1 MKWIVCDDEWGGKLA
16 TNYKYMKAKSGQTT
30 STLRRA
36 YGKDHEDI
44 KRLAMLCGTS
54 NDSDIITDSS
64 NRRIVPI
71 HASSIDL
78 NTYYAI
84 DKTDA
89 LIEAYHRYT
98 SGGESPFL
106 NSEENE
112 LLQLISSNNT
122 APDVNEELLSKYYEV
137 CEPGD
142 PFSITMTASDIATF
156 LQSKTQLRISNVV
169 LGKALNRLKFL
180 KITERRNSQ
189 PRTVYLVRPIS
200 VQTE

>member
-1 MKWIVCDDEWGGKLA
+1 
-16 TNYKYMKAKSGQTT
+16 
-30 STLRRA
+30 
-36 YGKDHEDI
+36 
-44 KRLAMLCGTS
+44 MLCGTS
-54 NDSDIITDSS
+54 NDTDIITDSS

-78 NTYYAI
+78 ETYYAI

-89 LIEAYHRYT
+89 LIEAYHRFT

-106 NSEENE
+106 NSHENE
-112 LLQLISSNNT
+112 MLQLISSNNT

-137 CEPGD
+137 CEPED
-142 PFSITMTASDIATF
+142 PNGITMTASDISTF

-180 KITERRNSQ
+180 KIIERRNSQ
-189 PRTVYLVRPIS
+189 PRTTYLVRPVLS
-200 VQTE
+200 QNE